1 MEDQLLRVLSLVT
14 AGFPLRT
21 LLGAVRSAGHPA
33 AVSTG
38 IAGEATDEDLVR
50 EDWNAV
56 FLRWTEPELH
66 DVALIERDLTSES
79 EDTRAYLKA
88 ALREVMNSDD
98 PGGQLIVADHL
109 RRTQAVYSVQILPAL
124 VEQEDHAAWGSLD
137 IVLRCIA
144 AQTDGLIAV
153 PGEGY
158 CDADGE
164 LLLAENDTEDQ
175 IEDELVTELEEDAE
189 QA

>member
-1 MEDQLLRVLSLVT
+1 MEDELLRVFSLQS

-38 IAGEATDEDLVR
+38 IAGEATDEELDR

-56 FLRWTEPELH
+56 FLRWKEPELH
-66 DVALIERDLTSES
+66 DVALIERDMKSES
-79 EDTRAYLKA
+79 DETRTCILA
-88 ALREVMNSDD
+88 ALRDAMNTDD

-109 RRTQAVYSVQILPAL
+109 RRTEAVYSVQVLPAL
-124 VEQEDHAAWGSLD
+124 VEQDDHAAWGALD

-164 LLLAENDTEDQ
+164 LLLAENELDEELRIG
-175 IEDELVTELEEDAE
+175 IEDEQDEELG
-189 QA
+189 